1 MGYWTKID
9 KKDLIKVEVKLQ
21 ASGYTNSIWSA
32 YEDETVAIATFID
45 EKERHYILLN
55 EVMAGTD
62 PYRSWVNNREYIE
75 DIKEFIK
82 LASKAKI

>member
-9 KKDLIKVEVKLQ
+9 KKDLTKVEVKLQ

-32 YEDETVAIATFID
+32 YADEVVAIATFID
-45 EKERHYILLN
+45 ENEKNYILLN
-55 EVMAGTD
+55 EVMASTD
-62 PYRSWVNNREYIE
+62 PYKSWVNNREYVE
-75 DIKEFIK
+75 DIKEFVK